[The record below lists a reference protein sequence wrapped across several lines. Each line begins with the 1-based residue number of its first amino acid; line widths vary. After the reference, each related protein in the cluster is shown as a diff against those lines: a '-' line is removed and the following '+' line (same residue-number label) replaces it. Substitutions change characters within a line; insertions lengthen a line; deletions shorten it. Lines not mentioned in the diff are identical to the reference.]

1 VAGLL
6 FLVTLVTSTI
16 ALLLFYGRPLRKGWI
31 AYGSTTLLLIASLV
45 YGTLRLNQPNAGT
58 ATVFGLAAIDDA
70 IGLQASADYRNNILQ
85 RYDQHVATLAAR
97 GAQLIVLPEKMA
109 LLPTGEATLWQKHFA
124 ELAAMLKVR
133 LLASVSIAE
142 GQHPVNLAWLFEAD
156 GSQVASYEKQR
167 LAPPERRQSYRA
179 GTAYAI
185 RNVAGYNYGLAICKD
200 MHFAS
205 LGRGYGQRGA
215 AVMLVP
221 AWDFNFMDQ
230 QLEART
236 TLTRGVENGYAVV
249 RVAREG
255 LLTVSDAYG
264 RMLAEQQSAALPG
277 SELLATLPVSAQLS
291 TLYTRIGN
299 LLGWLC
305 VAAAVAL
312 LLIGRRRLSIT
323 S

>member
-1 VAGLL
+1 VLP
-6 FLVTLVTSTI
+6 
-16 ALLLFYGRPLRKGWI
+16 LLLFASL
-31 AYGSTTLLLIASLV
+31 AYGM
-45 YGTLRLNQPNAGT
+45 LRLIQPTAGT

-85 RYDQHVATLAAR
+85 RYDQHVTALAAR
-97 GAQLIVLPEKMA
+97 GALVIVLPEKMA
-109 LLPTGEATLWQKHFA
+109 LLPAGDALLWQQHFA
-124 ELAAMLKVR
+124 DLAAKQRVR
-133 LLASVSIAE
+133 LLASVGVVE
-142 GQHPVNLAWLFEAD
+142 DVHPVNLAWLFEAD
-156 GSQVASYEKQR
+156 GSQVSSYEKQR
-167 LAPPERRQSYRA
+167 LAPPERRQGYRA
-179 GTAYAI
+179 GTAYAVH
-185 RNVAGYNYGLAICKD
+185 NVAGFNYGLAICKD

-205 LGRGYGQRGA
+205 LGRAYGQRGA

-264 RMLAEQQSAALPG
+264 RILAEQQSAKLPG
-277 SELLATLPVSAQLS
+277 SELLVALPVAPQLS

-299 LLGWLC
+299 LLGWMC
-305 VAAAVAL
+305 VTAAVVL
-312 LLIGRRRLSIT
+312 LLIGRRRRT
-323 S
+323 